1 MPSHPARPTAA
12 DVVAALGAGA
22 DPERAIGVAR
32 YFKTGAGEYGEGDV
46 FIGVRV
52 PEVRRIAKRFSALP
66 ESELVDLL
74 DSEVH
79 EHRLAA
85 LVILVAQFQVAQP
98 QEQRTMVGT
107 YLAAAHRGSIN
118 NWDLVDTSAEYIVGE
133 YLYSRPDSPLVRLD
147 ELALSENVW
156 ERRIAVLSTFAFI
169 KHGDA
174 TMTLA
179 IADILLT
186 DPHDL
191 IQKAVGWMLR
201 EVGKRVDRMELL
213 AFLDSHA
220 ARMPRTMLSYA
231 IEHLDP
237 SDRSR
242 YRSLPRQR

>member
-1 MPSHPARPTAA
+1 MPSRSAHPTAA
-12 DVVAALGAGA
+12 DVVAALGAEA

-32 YFKTGAGEYGEGDV
+32 YFKTGVGEYGEGDV

-52 PEVRRIAKRFSALP
+52 PEVRRIAKGCAALP
-66 ESELVDLL
+66 APELDDLI

-85 LVILVAQFQVAQP
+85 LFILVARFPAAQP
-98 QEQRTMVGT
+98 QAQRAMVET

-118 NWDLVDTSAEYIVGE
+118 NWDLVDSSAEYIVGE
-133 YLYSRPDSPLVRLD
+133 YLYSRPDDPPVRLD
-147 ELALSENVW
+147 ELALSENIW

-174 TMTLA
+174 SMTLA

-201 EVGKRVDRMELL
+201 EVGKRVDRTELL

-220 ARMPRTMLSYA
+220 PRMPRTMLSYA
-231 IEHLDP
+231 VEHLDP
-237 SDRSR
+237 EDRYR
-242 YRSLPRQR
+242 YRSLPRER

>member
-1 MPSHPARPTAA
+1 
-12 DVVAALGAGA
+12 
-22 DPERAIGVAR
+22 
-32 YFKTGAGEYGEGDV
+32 
-46 FIGVRV
+46 
-52 PEVRRIAKRFSALP
+52 
-66 ESELVDLL
+66 
-74 DSEVH
+74 
-79 EHRLAA
+79 
-85 LVILVAQFQVAQP
+85 
-98 QEQRTMVGT
+98 MVGT

-156 ERRIAVLSTFAFI
+156 ERRIAVLSTLAFI

-201 EVGKRVDRMELL
+201 EVGKRVDRTELL

-237 SDRSR
+237 SDRAR
-242 YRSLPRQR
+242 YRSLPREH